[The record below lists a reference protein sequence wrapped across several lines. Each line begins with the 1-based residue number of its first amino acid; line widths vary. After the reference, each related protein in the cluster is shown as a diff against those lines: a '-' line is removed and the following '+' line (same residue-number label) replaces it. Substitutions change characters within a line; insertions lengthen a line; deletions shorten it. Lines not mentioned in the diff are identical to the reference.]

1 MIVPRYYENLHMLHE
16 NTMPNRAYYIPAGT
30 QRDDLCENRENS
42 DRFQLLNG
50 SWKFKYFD
58 SIYDLKEEFF
68 REGYQTGSFD
78 EIPVPGCWQ
87 NFGYDRHQY
96 TNTRYPFPMDRRMCL
111 RKIPAEPMCIHSPM
125 QRMKM
130 RPKLT

>member
-78 EIPVPGCWQ
+78 EIPDMTDTSIPTHVIRSPW
-87 NFGYDRHQY
+87 
-96 TNTRYPFPMDRRMCL
+96 TRRMCL

>member
-58 SIYDLKEEFF
+58 SIYDLKEEFSERDTR
-68 REGYQTGSFD
+68 REALMRFLCRDAGRISDMTDTS
-78 EIPVPGCWQ
+78 IPTHVIRSPW
-87 NFGYDRHQY
+87 
-96 TNTRYPFPMDRRMCL
+96 TRRMCL

>member
-68 REGYQTGSFD
+68 QRG
-78 EIPVPGCWQ
+78 IPDG
-87 NFGYDRHQY
+87 
-96 TNTRYPFPMDRRMCL
+96 
-111 RKIPAEPMCIHSPM
+111 
-125 QRMKM
+125 
-130 RPKLT
+130 KL